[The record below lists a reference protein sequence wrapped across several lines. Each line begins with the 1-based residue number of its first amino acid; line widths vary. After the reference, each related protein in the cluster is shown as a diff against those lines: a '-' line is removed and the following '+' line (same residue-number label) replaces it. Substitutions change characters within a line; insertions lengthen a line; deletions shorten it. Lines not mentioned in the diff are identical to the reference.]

1 MEVQILT
8 IRIVSDVD
16 MEKNRRE
23 FTRHILG
30 YPSEI
35 NTSEILECE
44 IRNVEFP
51 GRNSH
56 ENCSEL
62 GICLCK

>member
-1 MEVQILT
+1 MRVQILT

-30 YPSEI
+30 Y
-35 NTSEILECE
+35 TSEIDPATILACE

-51 GRNSH
+51 GERSKN
-56 ENCSEL
+56 E
-62 GICLCK
+62 G